1 MLAALHQV
9 SPGLCELPVRPVA
22 LPGAHVLQAALN
34 ECAGPWVGGPFSEPA
49 RMIVCGAA
57 DGLLSALG
65 RFDRLAAQVASTGA
79 APVITHGEPHAGN
92 LVRQGATLLLVDW
105 DTAGH
110 ALLERDLWW
119 ILSPSGDEA
128 QLYERLTGR
137 DVSRAAAACTGC
149 AGTSMTSACAWPSCG
164 PGTSGTGIPRSSSP
178 RSRTRSAGWQ
188 LSRIV
193 AALDAPVTG
202 DPACD
207 LPIAS
212 PGRAQVRAETER
224 ENGIDG
230 PIREY

>member
-34 ECAGPWVGGPFSEPA
+34 ECAGPWVGGPFSQPA

-137 DVSRAAAACTGC
+137 DVSRAAAGLYRLRWDLDDICLCLAELR
-149 AGTSMTSACAWPSCG
+149 AGHERNRDTE
-164 PGTSGTGIPRSSSP
+164 
-178 RSRTRSAGWQ
+178 
-188 LSRIV
+188 V
-193 AALDAPVTG
+193 AFAAFADAVR
-202 DPACD
+202 
-207 LPIAS
+207 
-212 PGRAQVRAETER
+212 RAAAQPDRRGA
-224 ENGIDG
+224 
-230 PIREY
+230 